1 MRVVLVL
8 FNVWLTIGLFSL
20 ADDYNLSREMFGK
33 WFIVI
38 ALGFISTVVHEG
50 GHAVAAWQVGFKVKR
65 IAVLPIEFDMARKRF
80 GWASLPSKSDIAGY
94 VQADVPINA
103 GRRSAV
109 IFALGGP
116 LAEAALAV
124 GLFAAITLA
133 GTVGDSHGIGSAMVF
148 AERASA
154 SQAGLPSDAE
164 LQSGID
170 GMIGRRHEEIFT
182 WTGYDVGYV
191 CGRECLD
198 QSITNR
204 WERWP
209 SNMAYRRAPNA
220 SPTLIRDLPVTLDG
234 RRAPGW
240 RRCTAPPR
248 PGSSCPRPGPAA
260 WCRRARRPA

>member
-1 MRVVLVL
+1 
-8 FNVWLTIGLFSL
+8 
-20 ADDYNLSREMFGK
+20 MFGK

-80 GWASLPSKSDIAGY
+80 GWASLPSKSDIVGY

-133 GTVGDSHGIGSAMVF
+133 GTLGDSHGIGSAMVF

-170 GMIGRRHEEIFT
+170 GMIGRRHEEILRGLATMLATFAA
-182 WTGYDVGYV
+182 G
-191 CGRECLD
+191 
-198 QSITNR
+198 S
-204 WERWP
+204 
-209 SNMAYRRAPNA
+209 A
-220 SPTLIRDLPVTLDG
+220 LINLLPIGGSDGHQIWRIVG
-234 RRAPGW
+234 RRMPLQ
-240 RRCTAPPR
+240 R
-248 PGSSCPRPGPAA
+248 
-260 WCRRARRPA
+260 